1 MEMNEE
7 LSEGP
12 HTSLEYLVLAEII
25 KFCILNGLGCEVSVI
40 SPFYSA
46 VVEFA
51 KTLNIPLPLGH
62 KTIEQID
69 TTVREYHH
77 NLDVFKTLSCTQL
90 KVNAHM

>member
-12 HTSLEYLVLAEII
+12 RTSLEYLVVAEII

-51 KTLNIPLPLGH
+51 KMLNIPFGH